1 MRPPYN
7 LQTVT
12 RGLFL
17 QRNRATP
24 EHRGQFS
31 NASCKGSSS
40 SSYQPRPCNVWPTT
54 ISVDGRACSYGVSND
69 KVADHHL
76 CGWACMQQWCL
87 KRQGGR
93 PPPLWMGVH
102 AAMVDQTTRWPTTIS
117 VDGRACSYG
126 GSNDKL
132 ADHHLCGWACMQLW
146 CLKRQSRRLRAV
158 GCMSYSRG
166 GTATGRLEAGQLNTL
181 RVCCCCRLAGV
192 TPANSIGL
200 DSTVFFVR
208 ESW

>member
-7 LQTVT
+7 LQMVT

-69 KVADHHL
+69 KAGVCGLWDACPIVVVA
-76 CGWACMQQWCL
+76 Q
-87 KRQGGR
+87 R
-93 PPPLWMGVH
+93 PIDW
-102 AAMVDQTTRWPTTIS
+102 R
-117 VDGRACSYG
+117 
-126 GSNDKL
+126 L
-132 ADHHLCGWACMQLW
+132 A
-146 CLKRQSRRLRAV
+146 
-158 GCMSYSRG
+158 
-166 GTATGRLEAGQLNTL
+166 AGQLNTL
-181 RVCCCCRLAGV
+181 WVCCCCRLAGV

-208 ESW
+208 ESWWYNNCTDLLNHVLQPWSTVGSPVS